1 MFQISQ
7 IEPTVQTLEQCLT
20 EGVHGIG
27 IIRDYLENLGVERM
41 DVNPIEHLWDG
52 SGMLFMAEWEQNHT
66 GSLFCT
72 NVAAFKGK

>member
-20 EGVHGIG
+20 ESVHGIG

-41 DVNPIEHLWDG
+41 DVNPIEHLWDWLGHAVHGRVRTKPHWLAFLYKCG
-52 SGMLFMAEWEQNHT
+52 SI
-66 GSLFCT
+66 
-72 NVAAFKGK
+72 